1 MYPFVYFLFVSLRSI
16 ITNNNKGGEVFKF
29 KNEFLFKKID
39 TPLATSRAIYFSV
52 RESNRDPIFHYYI
65 TLYILEQDLIL
76 LGMSN
81 NIELRRQHPSVVQ
94 AASALEAVAAAA
106 NALARG
112 SELPSLLQFQGT
124 FILLF
129 QNQSVTFN

>member
-1 MYPFVYFLFVSLRSI
+1 M
-16 ITNNNKGGEVFKF
+16 
-29 KNEFLFKKID
+29 
-39 TPLATSRAIYFSV
+39 
-52 RESNRDPIFHYYI
+52 
-65 TLYILEQDLIL
+65 YILEQNLIF
-76 LGMSN
+76 LGMNN
-81 NIELRRQHPSVVQ
+81 NIELRRQHLSVVQ

-129 QNQSVTFN
+129 QYQSVTFN

>member
-1 MYPFVYFLFVSLRSI
+1 MTLLSSNFPPRL
-16 ITNNNKGGEVFKF
+16 
-29 KNEFLFKKID
+29 
-39 TPLATSRAIYFSV
+39 

-65 TLYILEQDLIL
+65 SLYILEQNLIF
-76 LGMSN
+76 LGMNN
-81 NIELRRQHPSVVQ
+81 NIELRRQHLSVVQ

-129 QNQSVTFN
+129 QYQSVTFN

>member
-16 ITNNNKGGEVFKF
+16 VTNKGGEVFKF